1 MIKTLRNLAIVL
13 AAGCLVI
20 WVGLWVA
27 KKYSPGFYYG
37 VAANVTG
44 RDFVVPGTADPV
56 QIAHPFW
63 RGAKLKDIQMAVANA
78 ASQAISGK
86 DGSGGLAGAAHQ
98 AAGETL
104 QLVNINPAT
113 IVFTLIN
120 TAIIVALYF
129 FLLHKPVMKI
139 LEERKEKIG
148 SEMKAAED
156 AQAEAE
162 AVKAEYAEKLKES
175 KEEAAQIVAAA
186 VKRAGERENQ
196 IIAEAQQ
203 EAASLK
209 QKAEESIELEKKK
222 AINAIKDQISDIVI
236 MASEKVCEKEIS
248 KSDNEALINKFI
260 AEVGNE

>member
-1 MIKTLRNLAIVL
+1 MGFTLSAE
-13 AAGCLVI
+13 
-20 WVGLWVA
+20 
-27 KKYSPGFYYG
+27 F
-37 VAANVTG
+37 
-44 RDFVVPGTADPV
+44 
-56 QIAHPFW
+56 
-63 RGAKLKDIQMAVANA
+63 
-78 ASQAISGK
+78 
-86 DGSGGLAGAAHQ
+86 
-98 AAGETL
+98 L

-120 TAIIVALYF
+120 TGIILALYF

-139 LEERKEKIG
+139 MEERKNKIN
-148 SEMKAAED
+148 SEMQAAED

-162 AVKAEYAEKLKES
+162 AVKAEYTEKLKES
-175 KEEAAQIVAAA
+175 KEEAAQIVSAA

-203 EAASLK
+203 EAADLK
-209 QKAEESIELEKKK
+209 KKAEESIELEKKK
-222 AINAIKDQISDIVI
+222 AINEIKDQISDIVI